1 MKKGE
6 AIYAS
11 PNMRNVK
18 MNVKRV
24 LIRLLF
30 FILSL
35 FLSLVFFDLSIGMS
49 LIIYAMFELV
59 SIFLDGNDK
68 ERWPKTSKDGWILI
82 LSLIG
87 FCFILIGKSIQ
98 INALILLGAIIFAP
112 CFSGLLIRDFQF
124 YLIGKESENIV

>member
-1 MKKGE
+1 MT
-6 AIYAS
+6 
-11 PNMRNVK
+11 
-18 MNVKRV
+18 VKRV
-24 LIRLLF
+24 LISLLF

-49 LIIYAMFELV
+49 LIIYALFEFIWV
-59 SIFLDGNDK
+59 FLDENDK
-68 ERWPKTSKDGWILI
+68 ERWPKTRKDVWMLI

-87 FCFILIGKSIQ
+87 FCLILIGNSIQ

-124 YLIGKESENIV
+124 YLMGKGK